1 MYDLTGRAG
10 GLFPRPAAERLPK
23 YVRREPGME

>member
-1 MYDLTGRAG
+1 MYDLTGRG